1 MPRSKRKSPKLKR
14 SAAKREP
21 YELILIVCEGS
32 ETEPN
37 YFENLRETEGLSS
50 VNVQITGESG
60 SDSMSVINYAI
71 KVYEDREKE
80 KNPSTLY
87 DKVYCVI
94 DRDSHAN
101 FDNAI
106 NKSRGYN
113 YITLIKSYPSFEYWY
128 LCHFVYSRASI
139 SRSGNRSAGDNCVKT
154 LEKHWQSKFGA
165 SYTKNRKGI
174 YRNLNG
180 SLDQAVIN
188 SKKALKDAKASDEM
202 NPSTEVHSLVEYLL
216 KIKK

>member
-1 MPRSKRKSPKLKR
+1 MPRSKRKIPKLKR
-14 SAAKREP
+14 NAARREP

-37 YFENLRETEGLSS
+37 YFENLREAEGLSS

-60 SDSMSVINYAI
+60 SDPMSVINYAI

-101 FDNAI
+101 FDNAV
-106 NKSRGYN
+106 NKSRDYN
-113 YITLIKSYPSFEYWY
+113 YINLIKSYPSFEYWY

-139 SRSGNRSAGDNCVKT
+139 CRSGNKSAGDNCVKT
-154 LEKHWQSKFGA
+154 LDRHWQSQFSEGYK
-165 SYTKNRKGI
+165 KNNKGI
-174 YRNLNG
+174 YRNLSG
-180 SLDQAVIN
+180 LFDQAVTN
-188 SKKALKDAKASDEM
+188 SKRALNDAKASDEM
-202 NPSTEVHSLVEYLL
+202 NPSTEVHLLAEYLL